1 VTHAKD
7 GGRFLSVA
15 SVHSEYGGANV
26 RFPPPLVFLGLI
38 VLGVALQR
46 LVWPLTVPF
55 ALWPRVIAG
64 AAVAVGGLRLAVVAR
79 VLFTRTGQ
87 DPAPWRP
94 SPELLVQGIYRY
106 TRNPMYIGLTLFQ
119 LGLGIALGNG
129 WIAALSPVGLALVH
143 FIAVL
148 PEEAYLTE
156 KFGESYRDYKRA
168 VRRYL

>member
-1 VTHAKD
+1 MTSAQGK
-7 GGRFLSVA
+7 
-15 SVHSEYGGANV
+15 YGGANV

-38 VLGVALQR
+38 GLGVALQR
-46 LVWPLTVPF
+46 LVWPLTVALPF
-55 ALWPRVIAG
+55 WPRVIAG
-64 AAVAVGGLRLAVVAR
+64 VVVALGGLRMAVVAR
-79 VLFTRTGQ
+79 VLFTSTGQ

-106 TRNPMYIGLTLFQ
+106 TRNPMYVGLTLLQ

-129 WIAALSPVGLALVH
+129 WIAALSLIALAIVH
-143 FIAVL
+143 FLAVR

-156 KFGESYRDYKRA
+156 KFGESYVAYKRT